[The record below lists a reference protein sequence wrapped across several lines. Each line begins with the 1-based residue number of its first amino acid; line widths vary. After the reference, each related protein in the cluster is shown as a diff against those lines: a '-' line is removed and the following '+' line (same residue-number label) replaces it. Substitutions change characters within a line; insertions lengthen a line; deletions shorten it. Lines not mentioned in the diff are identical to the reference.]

1 MRGRRVSTRGQPVP
15 QRQPH
20 VDVVTRLLI
29 EVGRGDEAAF
39 RDLYDLI
46 ARWVHG
52 VVLRVVR
59 NPSLSEEVTQE
70 VMVEIWRTATRFDA
84 DRGSGKAWVMT
95 MAHRRAV
102 DRVRSAQASTDRD
115 ERVARQDYQPARDD
129 VVEQVELT
137 LDRQRVRRHLARLT
151 DVQRQVIE
159 MAYYKG
165 FTQREIAEK
174 LELPLGTV
182 KTRMRDGLI
191 RLRDEM
197 EVRS

>member
-1 MRGRRVSTRGQPVP
+1 MTTRSQPVP
-15 QRQPH
+15 QGQPH
-20 VDVVTRLLI
+20 VDVVTRLLT

-39 RDLYDLI
+39 RELYDHI

-59 NPSLSEEVTQE
+59 NPSQSEEVTQE

-102 DRVRSAQASTDRD
+102 DRVRSAQASTNRD
-115 ERVARQDYQPARDD
+115 ERVALQDYQPARDE
-129 VVEQVELT
+129 VAEQVELN
-137 LDRQRVRRHLARLT
+137 LDRQRVRRHLDRLT
-151 DVQRQVIE
+151 DIQRQTIE

-174 LELPLGTV
+174 LDLPLGTV

-197 EVRS
+197 EVGS

>member
-1 MRGRRVSTRGQPVP
+1 MTTHSQPVP
-15 QRQPH
+15 QGQPH
-20 VDVVTRLLI
+20 VDVVTRLLT

-39 RDLYDLI
+39 RELYDHI
-46 ARWVHG
+46 ARWVYG

-59 NPSLSEEVTQE
+59 NPSQSEEVTQE

-102 DRVRSAQASTDRD
+102 DRVRSAQASTNRD
-115 ERVARQDYQPARDD
+115 ERVALQDYQPARDE
-129 VVEQVELT
+129 VAEQVELN
-137 LDRQRVRRHLARLT
+137 LDRQRVRRHLDRLT
-151 DVQRQVIE
+151 DIQRQTIE

-174 LELPLGTV
+174 LDLPLGTV

-197 EVRS
+197 EVGS